1 MSGPIFELGEFT
13 LDSGRFELCCN
24 GRALALERKP
34 MELLILLAERQ
45 GQLVSRNEISQRL
58 WAREVF
64 VDTEHGI
71 NTAVRKIRQ
80 ALGDD
85 PERPRFVQ
93 TVTGKGYRLVGP
105 VIIRAT
111 EAQPEQAP
119 SVAVNDNGATFAG
132 EFPAPLAQATDV
144 SIERRVLDRDGRPR
158 WWVRRSLWLAVV
170 GGMVTVAALLAT
182 LTGWK
187 RMAERR
193 LHTPTKIRSVAV
205 LPLENLSGDPGQ
217 EYFADGMTDELIT
230 MLARDSTLRIVS
242 RTSVMQYK
250 GARRPVGEIARAL
263 DVDGILEGS
272 IARSSDQVHMTV
284 QLIDADRDTHVWA
297 ESYVRSVRDSSS
309 LPGDVAQTIARRLHQ
324 TVAPSAPARSID
336 PEAHDAYMRGRYLW
350 FGLHYDEAAKY
361 FRKATEIQPDYAL
374 GWAGV
379 SMCYSASTMDWVHD
393 PRTSLPQSDES
404 AAKALQLD
412 PSLPEANLAMGAALF
427 LHRWDWEG
435 ADQQV
440 RRAIELDPRY
450 AEAYHLRARIL
461 TALNRNAEAIEVQ
474 KKEMDLD
481 PFARPWGLA
490 YTFYVAR
497 QYDAAIDE
505 ARLQLE
511 NDPHDQS
518 LLDLVANSY
527 RCKGMDKEAADGLV
541 NKSVAKGDPQS
552 AAAIRRAY
560 QRGGYKAVVRWQ
572 LSEYET
578 LAQAQYLSP
587 VALAS
592 LHAQL
597 GQRDQALAL
606 LEEAYRQRSPQVLWI
621 QTDPAYD
628 FLHADERYRA
638 LIQKIGLPPAY

>member
-1 MSGPIFELGEFT
+1 MTGPIFELGEFT
-13 LDSGRFELCCN
+13 LDSGRFELSCK

-45 GQLVSRNEISQRL
+45 GQLVSRSEIAERL

-93 TVTGKGYRLVGP
+93 TVMGKGYRLVGP
-105 VIIRAT
+105 VTIRAAM
-111 EAQPEQAP
+111 AQTEQAP
-119 SVAVNDNGATFAG
+119 FVAANDNRATSAG
-132 EFPAPLAQATDV
+132 EFAAPLDQATDE
-144 SIERRVLDRDGRPR
+144 SIERPELDRDQRVRWRVRPG
-158 WWVRRSLWLAVV
+158 LWLAVA
-170 GGMVTVAALLAT
+170 GGVVTVAALLAT
-182 LTGWK
+182 LTNWR
-187 RMAERR
+187 RMVERR
-193 LHTPTKIRSVAV
+193 LHPATNIRSIAV

-230 MLARDSTLRIVS
+230 MLARDSTLQIVS

-297 ESYVRSVRDSSS
+297 ESYVRNVRDSSS
-309 LPGDVAQTIARRLHQ
+309 LPGEVAQTVARQLHQ
-324 TVAPSAPARSID
+324 TVAPFAPARSID
-336 PEAHDAYMRGRYLW
+336 PQAHDAYMRGRYLW
-350 FGLHYDEAAKY
+350 FSFRYDEAAKY
-361 FRKATEIQPDYAL
+361 FRKATEVQPDYAL
-374 GWAGV
+374 GWAGL
-379 SMCYSASTMDWVHD
+379 SACYSASTMDERHD
-393 PRTSLPQSDES
+393 PRTSLPQSDET
-404 AAKALQLD
+404 AAKAMQLD

-427 LHRWDWEG
+427 FHRWDWEG
-435 ADQQV
+435 ADQQI
-440 RRAIELDPRY
+440 RRAIELDPRF

-461 TALNRNAEAIEVQ
+461 IALNRNAEAIEAQ

-490 YTFYVAR
+490 YTLYLAR

-505 ARLQLE
+505 ARLRLE
-511 NDPHDQS
+511 SYPHDQS
-518 LLDLVANSY
+518 LLDLVAYSY
-527 RCKGMDKEAADGLV
+527 HYKGMDKEAADGLV
-541 NKSVAKGDPQS
+541 KESLDTGDPES

-560 QRGGYKAVVRWQ
+560 QQGGYTAVVRWQ
-572 LSEYET
+572 LSKFEK
-578 LAQAQYLSP
+578 LAQTQYLSP
-587 VALAS
+587 VALAG

-628 FLHADERYRA
+628 LLHSDERYRA
-638 LIQKIGLPPAY
+638 LIQKVGLPPAY